1 LGGTILGGKR
11 YSIWVKPLLRALPLL
26 EQPSLFS
33 DLELRQIRHSGLNAS
48 PLLEIGASTLQD
60 WKQRIF
66 QYQQQTIK
74 SVGPAQ
80 ATLFEAQSL
89 ETNLETLDPFQL
101 RSQNIEFW
109 RWPADESGLAALY
122 FVIDYELPLLLYVG
136 ETCQS
141 NQRWKGVHDC
151 KRYVRN
157 YIEAHRPHDLPVSV
171 RIGFWPHAPEAT
183 RPRQKMERLLI
194 EKWRSPFN
202 KENWRHWGTP
212 FIGGKH

>member
-1 LGGTILGGKR
+1 
-11 YSIWVKPLLRALPLL
+11 LL

-33 DLELRQIRHSGLNAS
+33 DLALRDIRHSSLNAS
-48 PLLEIGASTLQD
+48 PLLEMNANALDD

-66 QYQQQTIK
+66 KYQQQVIQETP
-74 SVGPAQ
+74 PAQ
-80 ATLFEAQSL
+80 ITLFEAQRSQTDL
-89 ETNLETLDPFQL
+89 ENLDPFRL

-109 RWPADESGLAALY
+109 RWPAEEPGLAALY
-122 FVIDYELPLLLYVG
+122 FVIDYEKSPLLLYVG
-136 ETCQS
+136 ETCKS

-157 YIEAHRPHDLPVSV
+157 YIAAHRIHRLPASVS
-171 RIGFWPHAPEAT
+171 IGFWTHAPAAT
-183 RPRQKMERLLI
+183 RPRQQMERSQI

-212 FIGGKH
+212 FMGGKG